1 MNFAARCCDYA
12 EGANRTL
19 RTASEHAMG
28 TVIRF
33 PIERRDFGGDS
44 PLAAGQSAVIIP
56 FPARPGREIAVQVV
70 PAKASTQ

>member
-1 MNFAARCCDYA
+1 
-12 EGANRTL
+12 
-19 RTASEHAMG
+19 MG
-28 TVIRF
+28 TVTRF
-33 PIERRDFGGDS
+33 PIERRDFGADS